1 MKPVFLFDLVN
12 QNRQWLSVQQSLGA
26 QNIANANTPGY
37 LARDVVPFAQI
48 LDKAGLEMSGANP
61 MHIKISAT
69 DPRSEVTKDASNWE
83 VAHSGNSVSLER
95 EMMKL
100 ATTRGAFSLDTG
112 ILKAFHG
119 MWLSS
124 VRG

>member
-1 MKPVFLFDLVN
+1 
-12 QNRQWLSVQQSLGA
+12 
-26 QNIANANTPGY
+26 
-37 LARDVVPFAQI
+37 
-48 LDKAGLEMSGANP
+48 MSGANP

-83 VAHSGNSVSLER
+83 VTHSGNSVSLER

-100 ATTRGAFSLDTG
+100 ATTRGAFSLEIG